1 MTMGRS
7 WTTKKAERVWKQL
20 RGGMNVNTIASL
32 HGCTVSNIHRR
43 LRTAGYDPH
52 GANVAENVQNNQ
64 AGLIYARR
72 KAGLEFNEIAVE
84 LGLEPSP
91 GNTRRLYMRLVRY
104 CERAEVPYPHQP
116 RKRRAKADT
125 AEAFRGDDVV
135 RRAVD
140 ALKKTSTPGGVVD
153 YPAFKALMGIDSRR
167 LKTVIAELRRRHI
180 LADGLAVMP
189 FEISPP
195 INAGS
200 ETAVL
205 HAIVEAWDS
214 KGPCASLD
222 TLVASLGYSRS
233 TVNIAIIKL
242 RSLNLVY
249 PRGTLVRRK
258 DVR

>member
-20 RGGMNVNTIASL
+20 RGGVNVNTIASM

-52 GANVAENVQNNQ
+52 GANVSENVQNNQ

-91 GNTRRLYMRLVRY
+91 ANTRRLYMRLVRY

-116 RKRRAKADT
+116 RKRRERVDR
-125 AEAFRGDDVV
+125 AEVYRTDEVT
-135 RRAVD
+135 RRAVA
-140 ALKKTSTPGGVVD
+140 ALKKTTLPGGVVD
-153 YPAFKALMGIDSRR
+153 YPAFKAEMGIDARR

-189 FEISPP
+189 FKVSPP

-214 KGPCASLD
+214 HGPCASLD

-249 PRGTLVRRK
+249 PRGTLVCRK

>member
-7 WTTKKAERVWKQL
+7 WTTKKVERVWRQL
-20 RGGMNVNTIASL
+20 RAGVNVNTIASQ

-52 GANVAENVQNNQ
+52 GANVSENVENNRSS
-64 AGLIYARR
+64 LIYARR
-72 KAGLEFNEIAVE
+72 KAGVEFHEIAVE
-84 LGLEPSP
+84 LGMEPTPS
-91 GNTRRLYMRLVRY
+91 NRRRLYMRLVRF

-116 RKRRAKADT
+116 KKRRDT
-125 AEAFRGDDVV
+125 SDKRALLRSDDMV
-135 RRAVD
+135 RRAVE
-140 ALKKTSTPGGVVD
+140 ALATTSVPGGLVD
-153 YPAFKALMGIDSRR
+153 YTAFKAALGVDARD
-167 LKTVIAELRRRHI
+167 LKLVVAELRRRRI
-180 LADGLAVMP
+180 LADGLSLMP
-189 FEISPP
+189 FEVSPP

-205 HAIVEAWDS
+205 HAIVKAWDS
-214 KGPCASLD
+214 DGPCASLD
-222 TLVASLGYSRS
+222 TLVESLGYSRS

-258 DVR
+258 DAR

>member
-1 MTMGRS
+1 MSAGRS
-7 WTTKKAERVWKQL
+7 WTTKKAERVWRQL
-20 RGGMNVNTIASL
+20 RGGVNVNTIASL
-32 HGCTVSNIHRR
+32 HGCTATNIHRR

-52 GANVAENVQNNQ
+52 GANVSENVQNNQ

-72 KAGLEFNEIAVE
+72 KAGVEFHEIAIE
-84 LGLEPSP
+84 LGLEPTPS
-91 GNTRRLYMRLVRY
+91 NRRRLYMRLVRY
-104 CERAEVPYPHQP
+104 CERAEVPYPRQP
-116 RKRRAKADT
+116 KQRKVRVDRSAK
-125 AEAFRGDDVV
+125 FRGDPIVE
-135 RRAVD
+135 RAVEV
-140 ALKKTSTPGGVVD
+140 LRKTSVPGGVVD
-153 YPAFKALMGIDSRR
+153 YPAFKEAMGLDTRC

-189 FEISPP
+189 FEVSPP

-214 KGPCASLD
+214 DGPCVSLD

-258 DVR
+258 DAR

>member
-1 MTMGRS
+1 MSMGRS

-20 RGGMNVNTIASL
+20 RGGMNVNTIASM
-32 HGCTVSNIHRR
+32 HGCTATNIHRR

-52 GANVAENVQNNQ
+52 GANMAENVQNNH

-72 KAGLEFNEIAVE
+72 RAGAEFNEIAVE
-84 LGLEPSP
+84 LGMEPTP
-91 GNTRRLYMRLVRY
+91 GNMRRLYMRLVRY

-116 RKRRAKADT
+116 KRRKERVDQT
-125 AEAFRGDDVV
+125 AAFRSDDVV
-135 RRAVD
+135 HRAVE
-140 ALKKTSTPGGVVD
+140 ALKKTSVPGGVVD
-153 YPAFKALMGIDSRR
+153 YAAFREAMGIDARR
-167 LKTVIAELRRRHI
+167 LKTIIAELRRRHI
-180 LADGLAVMP
+180 LADGLVVMP

-195 INAGS
+195 VNAGS

-205 HAIVEAWDS
+205 HAIVEAWDGD
-214 KGPCASLD
+214 GPCASLN
-222 TLVASLGYSRS
+222 TLVQSLGYSRS

-258 DVR
+258 DAR

>member
-1 MTMGRS
+1 MGRS

-20 RGGMNVNTIASL
+20 RGGVNVKTIASM
-32 HGCTVSNIHRR
+32 HGCTVTNIHRR

-52 GANVAENVQNNQ
+52 GANVSENVQNNQ

-72 KAGLEFNEIAVE
+72 KAGVEFHEIAVE
-84 LGLEPSP
+84 LGLEPTPS
-91 GNTRRLYMRLVRY
+91 NRRRLYMRLVRY

-116 RKRRAKADT
+116 RQRKVQVDRT
-125 AEAFRGDDVV
+125 EEFRSDDIV

-140 ALKKTSTPGGVVD
+140 VLRKISVPGGVVN
-153 YPAFKALMGIDSRR
+153 YPAFKEAMGLDTRR

-189 FEISPP
+189 FQLAP
-195 INAGS
+195 AGERS
-200 ETAVL
+200 DAVVFD
-205 HAIVEAWDS
+205 AIVMAWDS
-214 KGPCASLD
+214 SGPCASLD

-233 TVNIAIIKL
+233 TVNLAIIKL

-258 DVR
+258 DAR